1 MPPSKKALR
10 NNEKKLNKKLGIGDK
25 DGKVMRQK
33 EVTAMISCTIC
44 GTSVKPTK
52 TNSEIKAHAGKEGKS
67 IEECFPGAT
76 KVMEEMLAHL
86 AGGKK
91 KGGKGGKGGKG
102 KKMEQVNLFDAPKVK
117 KKKKKKVVEEKAA
130 EVAAPAAAAAGGG
143 GEGGVLASAAA
154 ALTLDEAAA
163 PKTA

>member
-25 DGKVMRQK
+25 DGKVLRQK

-67 IEECFPGAT
+67 FFHYESHYESHYIWPIYITFLNTYSVYSVYQKRVAT
-76 KVMEEMLAHL
+76 YIY
-86 AGGKK
+86 
-91 KGGKGGKGGKG
+91 
-102 KKMEQVNLFDAPKVK
+102 
-117 KKKKKKVVEEKAA
+117 
-130 EVAAPAAAAAGGG
+130 
-143 GEGGVLASAAA
+143 
-154 ALTLDEAAA
+154 
-163 PKTA
+163 